1 MRKIDLRS
9 IAITAAVL
17 AVTAISPAAVV
28 AGAIVHNGATFEVTA
43 TVVDAN
49 TAAFQYTADFTDPGW
64 LASGGL
70 DYIFAIDFKLENYEV
85 DNIDLFSTNA
95 TGGWAATTG
104 NTNANGCSTSL
115 NSSFVCAWDD
125 PFDESSAALAQGIL
139 TWDFTVSFTEDVDPD
154 DFLNTNNHIGAF
166 FKRCDYTAKPNDG
179 DARKCKPG
187 VGLSGNES
195 FGPPDPD
202 PDPMPVPGT
211 LLLLGLGLGF
221 LARARRAC

>member
-1 MRKIDLRS
+1 MLDFNKVSIAGTAAAALKVDQPADLRS
-9 IAITAAVL
+9 
-17 AVTAISPAAVV
+17 SRQHV

-115 NSSFVCAWDD
+115 YSSFVCAWDD

-139 TWDFTVSFTEDVDPD
+139 TWDFTVSFTEDE
-154 DFLNTNNHIGAF
+154 G
-166 FKRCDYTAKPNDG
+166 
-179 DARKCKPG
+179 
-187 VGLSGNES
+187 
-195 FGPPDPD
+195 
-202 PDPMPVPGT
+202 
-211 LLLLGLGLGF
+211 
-221 LARARRAC
+221 